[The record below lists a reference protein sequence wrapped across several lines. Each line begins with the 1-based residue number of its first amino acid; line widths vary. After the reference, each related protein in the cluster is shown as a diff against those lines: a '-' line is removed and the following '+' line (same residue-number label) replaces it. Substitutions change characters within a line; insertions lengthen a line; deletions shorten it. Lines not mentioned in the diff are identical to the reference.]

1 MWRKFNRFYLAITL
15 LTVSPILSARAIID
29 ADVFQTL
36 KRSKTS
42 TQTPL
47 SLLVFLHNLPEKE
60 SFVEEIKKIQDVHV
74 QDLGFMPAVAIQIP
88 RSRNLLY
95 QIANFDAAA
104 QISSHFA
111 AQSELEVTAQVLKLA
126 PSSFYPNV
134 SNWWDH
140 GYTGQK
146 GIIGIID
153 TGVDPLHPA
162 LSSKRLIV
170 HQELGSGY
178 SNIINGVKE
187 PHATGVACIYA
198 SNHEKYKGMA
208 YGASTIISGLAG
220 EETADPSSIMRTME
234 TLDWMVHRSEVKP
247 TLINYSMGNGRL
259 DLNCPACPEWSGLAK
274 VIDYVVNT
282 QKILWVKSAGNAGY
296 IEPAHQF
303 TFASTL
309 TVPGDN
315 YNGITVANM
324 NTIVSENETV
334 VKTADRSKHHIK
346 DTSSRGPTPFGRRK
360 PDLTAPGHDTMT
372 CAPDP
377 KVYGFIYSNAMHYK
391 DGYRLMGGTSS
402 AAPHVGAS
410 ALLLQDAGIKNP
422 MAIKALLINSADTWT
437 DAGTAD
443 SGHSKIMGSAWNRT
457 YGWGYLNM
465 EKAFQQRNNI
475 IESELTT
482 ENPIWEY
489 QTILKR
495 GEKVTLVHER
505 RVGYTSEGN
514 EWALSHLELTLIDLE
529 HQKVIDSD
537 TSPIDTVHQVANCKR
552 EPQDIKWSEESKTMR
567 VLIRVKLLN
576 KIIDGS
582 SSEPFAIVVSPK
594 EKEKPD
600 NLLQKK
606 AIL

>member
-1 MWRKFNRFYLAITL
+1 M
-15 LTVSPILSARAIID
+15 
-29 ADVFQTL
+29 
-36 KRSKTS
+36 
-42 TQTPL
+42 
-47 SLLVFLHNLPEKE
+47 
-60 SFVEEIKKIQDVHV
+60 
-74 QDLGFMPAVAIQIP
+74 
-88 RSRNLLY
+88 
-95 QIANFDAAA
+95 
-104 QISSHFA
+104 
-111 AQSELEVTAQVLKLA
+111 TAQVLKLA

-391 DGYRLMGGTSS
+391 DGYRLMGGP
-402 AAPHVGAS
+402 ALQPRMW
-410 ALLLQDAGIKNP
+410 ALLHCYYKMQGLRILWPSKRYSLIVLIPGLMLVQQILDILRLWAQPGIELMAGVTSTWKKHFNKETILLKVSSLQK
-422 MAIKALLINSADTWT
+422 TQ
-437 DAGTAD
+437 
-443 SGHSKIMGSAWNRT
+443 
-457 YGWGYLNM
+457 YGNTKPYLN
-465 EKAFQQRNNI
+465 EG
-475 IESELTT
+475 
-482 ENPIWEY
+482 
-489 QTILKR
+489 KR
-495 GEKVTLVHER
+495 L
-505 RVGYTSEGN
+505 
-514 EWALSHLELTLIDLE
+514 
-529 HQKVIDSD
+529 
-537 TSPIDTVHQVANCKR
+537 P
-552 EPQDIKWSEESKTMR
+552 
-567 VLIRVKLLN
+567 
-576 KIIDGS
+576 
-582 SSEPFAIVVSPK
+582 
-594 EKEKPD
+594 
-600 NLLQKK
+600 
-606 AIL
+606 